1 MNCPTIDKLSDYI
14 DEFIESPEKEQI
26 ENHIKRCEQCS
37 LMVEAF
43 VEEQGIL
50 KETFQTPTLPD
61 DFAATVLHQLEPYEE
76 KIVRIKQKPW
86 KKVMLLAAGVV
97 LAVGLTTTLNPSFA
111 EWIGGLFSTEEVDE
125 GLRIA
130 SDAGLAKR
138 VNQEAT
144 DQNLTFKVEDVIA
157 DTTRVA
163 LSYQILN
170 KQGKS
175 QDTYLELDET
185 RNKITAVDQ
194 NGIPIETLSM
204 SWTGGSDYGLIEFS
218 LREQDSIESM
228 TVKFDL
234 VELLGKEGKWELEIP
249 VDLQES
255 QKLTKNLSLK
265 EAKTSTNGVH
275 IDMKEVKFAP
285 SSNELFY
292 ETSFTDKERLKL
304 ESEIQKLENDFGK
317 ENVHM
322 FSNYGTAIQYHI
334 ENEAGE
340 VIYYHNTFQQQ
351 GHPSDQGLLQGTG
364 MPIDELGHV
373 GWNESFI
380 PQREEDKLTFVLDGV
395 VKTVPSD
402 FSIKIKPK
410 ELNKKPIS
418 FEYEGNYMTITKAKT
433 KNEYSLQKS
442 FFPIRKVPIYQV
454 TMEGGKELPASDLGA
469 WVLVDDKG
477 KVYETFYSGSILD
490 DKDKHGRYKTNLEL
504 KSYDMEEVPVEITL
518 HLLSVTR
525 YEEVKEKWEV
535 PLYEVD

>member
-1 MNCPTIDKLSDYI
+1 MNCPTTDKLSDYI
-14 DEFIESPEKEQI
+14 DELLESNEKELI
-26 ENHIKRCEQCS
+26 ENHIKECVRCR
-37 LMVEAF
+37 LTTEAF
-43 VEEQGIL
+43 IEEQFFL
-50 KETFQTPTLPD
+50 KETFQTPILPD
-61 DFAATVLHQLEPYEE
+61 DFASTVLNQLEPYNQ
-76 KIVRIKQKPW
+76 KVVPVKQKPW
-86 KKVMLLAAGVV
+86 KKVMLLAAGLVMV
-97 LAVGLTTTLNPSFA
+97 VGLTTTLNPSFA

-130 SDAGLAKR
+130 SDAGLVKR
-138 VNQEAT
+138 VNQEVT
-144 DQNLTFKVEDVIA
+144 DQNLTLRVEDVVA

-163 LSYQILN
+163 LSYQIIN
-170 KQGKS
+170 KHGKTR
-175 QDTYLELDET
+175 DTYLNLDET

-218 LREQDSIESM
+218 LREDDSIESL

-249 VDLQES
+249 IDLKEI
-255 QKLTKNLSLK
+255 QKLTKNLTLK
-265 EAKTSTNGVH
+265 EAKTSTNGVT

-285 SSNELFY
+285 SSNELLY

-364 MPIDELGHV
+364 MPIDGLGHV

-395 VKTVPSD
+395 VKTVPAD

-410 ELNKKPIS
+410 ELNKKPVS
-418 FEYEGNYMTITKAKT
+418 FEYEGNHMTITKAKI
-433 KNEYSLQKS
+433 KNQYSLQKS
-442 FFPIRKVPIYQV
+442 LFPIRKEQIYKV
-454 TMEGGKELPASDLGA
+454 TMKGGKDALASDLGA

-504 KSYDMEEVPVEITL
+504 LSYDLEEVPEELTL

-525 YEEVKEKWEV
+525 YEEVKEEWKV
-535 PLYEVD
+535 PLFEVE

>member
-1 MNCPTIDKLSDYI
+1 MNCPTTDKLSDYI
-14 DEFIESPEKEQI
+14 DELLESNEKELI
-26 ENHIKRCEQCS
+26 ENHIKECVRCR
-37 LMVEAF
+37 LTTEAF
-43 VEEQGIL
+43 IEEQFFL
-50 KETFQTPTLPD
+50 KETFQTPILPD
-61 DFAATVLHQLEPYEE
+61 DFASTVLNQLEPYNQ
-76 KIVRIKQKPW
+76 KVVPVKQKPW
-86 KKVMLLAAGVV
+86 KKVMLLAAGLVMV
-97 LAVGLTTTLNPSFA
+97 VGLTTTLNPSFA
-111 EWIGGLFSTEEVDE
+111 EWIGGLFLTEEVDE

-130 SDAGLAKR
+130 SDAGLVKR
-138 VNQEAT
+138 VNQEVT
-144 DQNLTFKVEDVIA
+144 DQNLTLRVEDVVA

-163 LSYQILN
+163 LSYQIIN
-170 KQGKS
+170 KHGKTR
-175 QDTYLELDET
+175 DTYLNLDET

-218 LREQDSIESM
+218 LREDDSIESL

-249 VDLQES
+249 IDLKEI
-255 QKLTKNLSLK
+255 QKLTKNLTLK
-265 EAKTSTNGVH
+265 EAKTSTNGVT

-285 SSNELFY
+285 SSNELLY

-364 MPIDELGHV
+364 MPIDGLGHV

-395 VKTVPSD
+395 VKTVPAD

-410 ELNKKPIS
+410 ELNKKPVS
-418 FEYEGNYMTITKAKT
+418 FEYEGNHMTITKAKI
-433 KNEYSLQKS
+433 KNQYSLQKS
-442 FFPIRKVPIYQV
+442 LFPIRKEQIYKV
-454 TMEGGKELPASDLGA
+454 TMKGGKDALASDLGA

-504 KSYDMEEVPVEITL
+504 LSYDLEEVPEELTL

-525 YEEVKEKWEV
+525 YEEVKEEWKV
-535 PLYEVD
+535 PLFEVE

>member
-1 MNCPTIDKLSDYI
+1 MNCPTTDKLSDYI
-14 DEFIESPEKEQI
+14 DELLESNEKELI
-26 ENHIKRCEQCS
+26 ENHIKECVRCR
-37 LMVEAF
+37 LTTEAF
-43 VEEQGIL
+43 IEEQFFL
-50 KETFQTPTLPD
+50 KETFQTPILPD
-61 DFAATVLHQLEPYEE
+61 DFASTVLNQLEPYNQ
-76 KIVRIKQKPW
+76 KVVPVKQKPW
-86 KKVMLLAAGVV
+86 KKVMLLAAGLVMV
-97 LAVGLTTTLNPSFA
+97 VGLTTTLNPSFA

-138 VNQEAT
+138 VNQEVT
-144 DQNLTFKVEDVIA
+144 DQNLTLRVEDVVA

-163 LSYQILN
+163 LSYQIIN
-170 KQGKS
+170 KHGKTR
-175 QDTYLELDET
+175 DTYLNLDET

-218 LREQDSIESM
+218 LREDDSIESL

-249 VDLQES
+249 IDLKEI
-255 QKLTKNLSLK
+255 QKLTKNLTLK
-265 EAKTSTNGVH
+265 EAKTSTNGVT

-285 SSNELFY
+285 SSNELLY

-364 MPIDELGHV
+364 MPIDGLGHV

-395 VKTVPSD
+395 VKTVPAD

-410 ELNKKPIS
+410 ELNKKPVS
-418 FEYEGNYMTITKAKT
+418 FEYEGNHMTITKAKI
-433 KNEYSLQKS
+433 KNQYSLQKS
-442 FFPIRKVPIYQV
+442 LFPIRKEQIYKV
-454 TMEGGKELPASDLGA
+454 TMKGGKDALASDLGA

-504 KSYDMEEVPVEITL
+504 LSYDLEEVPEELTL

-525 YEEVKEKWEV
+525 YEEVKEEWKV
-535 PLYEVD
+535 PLFEVE